1 MGAHK
6 SKASMARKHA
16 LEAKL
21 EGLVE
26 AALDVKVQVKISFRS
41 KGSRQVHCFRKCCSE
56 ANVGEIIAGL
66 LAEDYRRSWKTPRP
80 SGSQNRQPVI
90 KQCCRCQSSFAR
102 SSFAGRQWSRA
113 EPSCLV
119 CCAAAELES
128 RTQAAAR
135 RPRLSQGE
143 FVPPKPRPD
152 LVAILATRHHEL
164 TQMYGGHGYAMMV
177 TSAPFTEAAA
187 QYGMNEEAQGR
198 FICSTRARWENYTP
212 ANATKRKSGRPP
224 GKAAGKKRSSQ

>member
-1 MGAHK
+1 
-6 SKASMARKHA
+6 MARKHA

-26 AALDVKVQVKISFRS
+26 AAQNVKVQVKISFLS
-41 KGSRQVHCFRKCCSE
+41 KGSRQVHCFRKCRSE
-56 ANVGEIIAGL
+56 ANVRDIIAGL
-66 LAEDYRRSWKTPRP
+66 LAKDYRRSWKTPRP
-80 SGSQNRQPVI
+80 SGSQDRQPVL

-152 LVAILATRHHEL
+152 LVALWAKTHYYLTTMHER
-164 TQMYGGHGYAMMV
+164 GHCDAMMAA
-177 TSAPFTEAAA
+177 SAAFEEAAA
-187 QYGMNEEAQGR
+187 QYGMDEEAQGH
-198 FICSTRARWENYTP
+198 FICSTRARWQNYTP

-224 GKAAGKKRSSQ
+224 GDAAGKKRSSQ